1 MDIIINVIATTS
13 RVTILN
19 SLSTMIWGSRN
30 EDYKIAKVV
39 YDYL

>member
-1 MDIIINVIATTS
+1 MHAIMQLITATS
-13 RVTILN
+13 DVTILN

-30 EDYKIAKVV
+30 EDYETAKVV